1 MTGWT
6 REHESMDATEQEKLF
21 DRWLAAHKGLLFK
34 VVRAYAVTP
43 QDQEDLFQE
52 IAIQVWNSI
61 PNFRQDSA
69 ETTWIYRV
77 ALYSAL
83 AWSRK
88 EKKHSDKKQSLNGME
103 QTLLAESGVRDNRLE
118 WLYQQIRRLDEVD
131 RSLTLL
137 LLDGFSYREMAATL
151 GISESNV
158 GVKINRIKK
167 YLSARTPGGGTR
179 NGL

>member
-1 MTGWT
+1 
-6 REHESMDATEQEKLF
+6 MDIREQEQVF
-21 DRWLAAHKGLLFK
+21 ERWLELHKGLLFK
-34 VVRAYAVTP
+34 AVRAYAETP

-52 IAIQVWNSI
+52 IAVQLWNSI
-61 PNFRQDSA
+61 PNFKRDSA

-88 EKKHSDKKQSLNGME
+88 EQKHREKRQPLDGVEHM
-103 QTLLAESGVRDNRLE
+103 LLTENRIRDSRLD
-118 WLYQQIRRLDEVD
+118 WLYSQIRRLDEVD
-131 RSLTLL
+131 RSLTLM

-158 GVKINRIKK
+158 GVKISRIRKL
-167 YLSARTPGGGTR
+167 LSARTPDEGSR

>member
-1 MTGWT
+1 MEE
-6 REHESMDATEQEKLF
+6 REQAERF
-21 DRWLAAHKGLLFK
+21 DRWLREHQGLLFK
-34 VVRAYAVTP
+34 VVRAYAATP
-43 QDQEDLFQE
+43 PDQEDLFQE
-52 IAIQVWNSI
+52 IAVQLWNSI
-61 PNFRQDSA
+61 PGFRQDSA

-77 ALYSAL
+77 ALYTAL

-88 EKKHSDKKQSLNGME
+88 EKKHRDKKEPLEGVE
-103 QTLLAESGVRDNRLE
+103 HTLLAPSQARDGRLD
-118 WLYQQIRRLDEVD
+118 WLYEQIRGLNEVD

-137 LLDGFSYREMAATL
+137 MLDGFSYREIAATL

-167 YLSARTPGGGTR
+167 ILSARTPGGGTG